1 MGVRFVCV
9 ENIVVLCHN
18 KRYRKIEACAM
29 TKVYLQN
36 IPVKK
41 KVIKRDLSSEINAV
55 SQEYVTGHV

>member
-36 IPVKK
+36 ILVK
-41 KVIKRDLSSEINAV
+41 KVIKHDLSSEINAV
-55 SQEYVTGHV
+55 SQEYMTGHV